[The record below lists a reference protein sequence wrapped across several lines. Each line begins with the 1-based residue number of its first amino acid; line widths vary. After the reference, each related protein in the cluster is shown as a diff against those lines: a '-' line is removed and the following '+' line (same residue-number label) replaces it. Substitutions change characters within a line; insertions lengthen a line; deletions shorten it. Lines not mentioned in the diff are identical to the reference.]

1 MNDVAAEPRAPARAR
16 DPFRTALRVLAA
28 AALAAAAWL
37 AKDVLLLA
45 FFAVIIAIVF
55 SFPVNL
61 LARVLPRGLAVLLVL
76 LLGAGAAAAI
86 GAFAAPTLRDQF
98 DEMRETAPRAIEQGR
113 AWIEQARASVANGGA
128 APQGK
133 SSPRPGGEAGGGG
146 GQADG
151 PGEGG
156 ERGGGEAITRAGVQG
171 LKALV
176 AIIGALTESVLVIV
190 LAAFLV
196 HEPGLYRRGVRRLVP
211 RAAEATFDEL
221 WSRLRDGL
229 RRWVGGITV
238 SMVIMGVVA
247 ALGLLAAGIE
257 SWLLLGVLTFLGTFV
272 PYLGA
277 IASAV
282 PGLLVA
288 LAQSPRHLL
297 LAAAVYLGVHLVEGY
312 LVQPVIMRR
321 AVEIKPALLLVGQSL
336 FGAVFGLM
344 GVVVATPA
352 LVCLQVAVEYLWIER
367 RLGKEPA

>member
-1 MNDVAAEPRAPARAR
+1 VNDVSAPPRAPARPR

-28 AALAAAAWL
+28 AAVAAAAWL

-61 LARVLPRGLAVLLVL
+61 LARLLPRGVAVLLVL
-76 LLGAGAAAAI
+76 LLGAGAVFAV

-98 DEMRETAPRAIEQGR
+98 DEMRETAPRAIQ
-113 AWIEQARASVANGGA
+113 QARDWVERARATVANGGA
-128 APQGK
+128 APQGGAAPK
-133 SSPRPGGEAGGGG
+133 RGGGAQAQG
-146 GQADG
+146 GGAG
-151 PGEGG
+151 GEGG
-156 ERGGGEAITRAGVQG
+156 GGGEAITRAGVQG
-171 LKALV
+171 VKALAAV
-176 AIIGALTESVLVIV
+176 AGAITESVLVIV

-211 RAAEATFDEL
+211 RPAEATFDEL

-229 RRWVGGITV
+229 RRWVGGISV
-238 SMVIMGVVA
+238 SMVIMGAVT

-297 LAAAVYLGVHLVEGY
+297 LAAAVYLGVHLIEGY
-312 LVQPVIMRR
+312 VVQPVIMRR

-352 LVCLQVAVEYLWIER
+352 LVCLQVAVEYLWVER

>member
-1 MNDVAAEPRAPARAR
+1 MNDVTAPSRAPAHQR
-16 DPFRTALRVLAA
+16 DPFRTALRVLGA

-45 FFAVIIAIVF
+45 FFAVIVAIVF

-61 LARVLPRGLAVLLVL
+61 LARLLPRGLAVLLVL
-76 LLGAGAAAAI
+76 LLGAGAAFAV
-86 GAFAAPTLRDQF
+86 GAFAAPTLRDQL
-98 DEMRETAPRAIEQGR
+98 DEMRETAPKA
-113 AWIEQARASVANGGA
+113 IEQARGWIERARASVGSGGGA
-128 APQGK
+128 PQDGGGAK
-133 SSPRPGGEAGGGG
+133 QGGAGEAKGG
-146 GQADG
+146 AD
-151 PGEGG
+151 
-156 ERGGGEAITRAGVQG
+156 AVTRAGVQG
-171 LKALV
+171 LKALLAV
-176 AIIGALTESVLVIV
+176 VGALTESVLVVV

-211 RAAEATFDEL
+211 RPAEATFDEL

-238 SMVIMGVVA
+238 SMVIMGVVT

-312 LVQPVIMRR
+312 VVQPLIMRR

-336 FGAVFGLM
+336 FGAVFGLL

-352 LVCLQVAVEYLWIER
+352 LVCLQVAVEYLWVER

>member
-1 MNDVAAEPRAPARAR
+1 VNDVTAPPRAPALPR

-61 LARVLPRGLAVLLVL
+61 LARALPRGLAVLLVL
-76 LLGAGAAAAI
+76 LLGAGAAFAV

-98 DEMRETAPRAIEQGR
+98 DEMRETAPRAIQQGR
-113 AWIEQARASVANGGA
+113 AWIEQARASAANGGSAPQRGA
-128 APQGK
+128 APTQGAA
-133 SSPRPGGEAGGGG
+133 GGEGGGG
-146 GQADG
+146 D
-151 PGEGG
+151 
-156 ERGGGEAITRAGVQG
+156 GGGEAITRAGIEG
-171 LKALV
+171 LKALFGV
-176 AIIGALTESVLVIV
+176 VGALTESVLVIV

-238 SMVIMGVVA
+238 SMVIMGAVA

-312 LVQPVIMRR
+312 IVQPVIMRR

-344 GVVVATPA
+344 GVVVATPL
-352 LVCLQVAVEYLWIER
+352 LVCLQVAIEYLWVER